1 MLEAF
6 LKPSSVA
13 VIGAS
18 REPGKVGHDVM
29 ANILKSGYAGKVFP
43 VNPNAAEIEGLRC
56 YRSILDIPEPVD
68 LTVVAIPAPLVPE
81 VALESGKKGVKGLVV
96 ISAGFREIG
105 PDGLMREARLLE
117 TCQRYG
123 MRLLGPNCLGLIN
136 TCLPINASFASSMAL
151 RGNIA
156 FISQSGALATSVLS
170 WSLTEKVGFT
180 MFVSLGNRADLDE
193 TDFLEAAV
201 EDAETRVI
209 LVYMEGVGDGK
220 KFMRVVPS
228 LTRKKPI
235 IVVKSGTSN
244 AGARAISSH
253 TGSLAGSDFVY
264 ETAFKQAGVIRA
276 PTTEELFDLAEAFS
290 TQPVPEGPNV
300 AVVTNAGGPGILATD
315 ALDRHGAKLAPIGP
329 ELDATLRTGLPT
341 AAGYHNP
348 VDVLG
353 DAAADRYRFALQTLL
368 ASSDIHAAL
377 VVLTP
382 QAMTQPTETAQ
393 AVADL
398 KRMFPSKPL
407 VAAFLGGNELL
418 EAVELLKR
426 AGVPNY
432 RFPERAAYALS
443 QLIAYRRLLE
453 SSLPEEAR
461 RIEVDQGF
469 VKQYLGMIR
478 AEGRVNLTGVEAMA
492 IAKAYGIPGVECRLA
507 RDPIEAAKFAD
518 LMGYPVAVKVSSPQ
532 ILHKTDVGG
541 VKLGLNSAKE
551 AAEGFEYVVSNARR
565 LLSQA
570 AIYGAE
576 ICQMAPPGRE
586 MIIGAHR
593 DPQFGP
599 VIMFGLGGIY
609 VNFLRDVAFRLPPL
623 TPNEASAMIAETHA
637 YALLRGIRGE
647 PASDIDSVVDVL
659 CRVSQLVLDFE
670 EIVEMDVNPLF
681 VYEKGEGPPVEVKRI
696 DDSIERKVTG
706 ALAVDV
712 KITIA
717 P

>member
-18 REPGKVGHDVM
+18 REPGKVGHDVTV
-29 ANILKSGYAGKVFP
+29 NILKSGYRGKVFP
-43 VNPNAAEIEGLRC
+43 VNPNAAEVAGLKC
-56 YRSILDIPEPVD
+56 YRSVLDIPDIVD
-68 LTVVAIPAPLVPE
+68 LAVVAVPAPLVPG

-117 TCQRYG
+117 TCRRYG

-136 TCLPINASFASSMAL
+136 TYLPINASFASSMAL
-151 RGNIA
+151 KGNIA

-170 WSLTEKVGFT
+170 WSLTERVGFST
-180 MFVSLGNRADLDE
+180 FVSLGNRADLDE

-201 EDAETRVI
+201 EDPETRVV
-209 LVYMEGVGDGK
+209 LVYMEGVGDGR

-228 LTRKKPI
+228 LTKRKPI

-253 TGSLAGSDFVY
+253 TGSLAGSDLIY
-264 ETAFKQAGVIRA
+264 ETAFKQAGVIRV
-276 PTTEELFDLAEAFS
+276 TSTEQLFDLAEAFS

-315 ALDRHGAKLAPIGP
+315 ALDRYGATLAPIGP
-329 ELDATLRTGLPT
+329 ELGAALRAKLPP

-353 DAAADRYRFALQTLL
+353 DARADRYRYALQTLL
-368 ASSDIHAAL
+368 SSTDVHAAM
-377 VVLTP
+377 VILTP
-382 QAMTQPTETAQ
+382 QAMTEPTETAK
-393 AVADL
+393 AIVEL
-398 KRMFPSKPL
+398 KRLFPGKPL
-407 VAAFLGGNELL
+407 VTAFLGGNELTG
-418 EAVELLKR
+418 AVEVLKE

-432 RFPERAAYALS
+432 PFPERAAYALS
-443 QLIAYRRLLE
+443 RLIAYRKLLE
-453 SSLPEEAR
+453 SSPPEGADR
-461 RIEVDQGF
+461 FEVDQGF
-469 VKQYLGMIR
+469 VKQYLDMVR
-478 AEGRVNLTGVEAMA
+478 LEGRVNLTGAEAMA
-492 IAKAYGIPGVECRLA
+492 ILKAYGVPGVECRLA
-507 RDPIEAAKFAD
+507 RDPTEAVKLAD
-518 LMGYPVAVKVSSPQ
+518 AMGYPIVVKVSSPQ

-541 VKLGLNSAKE
+541 VRLGLVSAKDV
-551 AAEGFEYVVSNARR
+551 AEGFESVVSNARR
-565 LLSQA
+565 LLPQA
-570 AIYGAE
+570 SIYGAE
-576 ICQMAPPGRE
+576 VCQMAPQGRE
-586 MIIGAHR
+586 IIVGAHR

-609 VNFLRDVAFRLPPL
+609 VNFLRDVAFRLPPI
-623 TPNEASAMIAETHA
+623 TRKEALAMIAETHA

-647 PASDIDSVVDVL
+647 PPSDIDSVVDVL
-659 CRVSQLVLDFE
+659 CRVSQLVLDFPE
-670 EIVEMDVNPLF
+670 VVELDVNPLF
-681 VYEKGEGPPVEVKRI
+681 VYERGKG
-696 DDSIERKVTG
+696 S
-706 ALAVDV
+706 LAVDA